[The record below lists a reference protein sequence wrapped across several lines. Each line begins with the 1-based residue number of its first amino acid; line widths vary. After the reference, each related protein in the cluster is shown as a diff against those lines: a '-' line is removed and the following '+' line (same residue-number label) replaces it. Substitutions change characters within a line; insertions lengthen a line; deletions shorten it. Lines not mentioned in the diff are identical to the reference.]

1 MISILPLEIFIIML
15 TLVCAFLAAEAR
27 EMLHAVASFLV
38 MSILVA
44 VMFFILGASYAAVF
58 QLIVYAGAV
67 VVLLLVAIHAIK
79 R

>member
-1 MISILPLEIFIIML
+1 MLPLEIFIMIL
-15 TLVCAFLAAEAR
+15 TLICAFIAAEAR

-44 VMFFILGASYAAVF
+44 VMFFILGANYAAVF

-67 VVLLLVAIHAIK
+67 VVLLLVTLHVVK